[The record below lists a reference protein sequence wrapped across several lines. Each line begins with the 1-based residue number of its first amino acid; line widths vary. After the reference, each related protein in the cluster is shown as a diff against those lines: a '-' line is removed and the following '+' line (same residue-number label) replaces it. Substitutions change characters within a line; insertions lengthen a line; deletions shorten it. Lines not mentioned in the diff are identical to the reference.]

1 MLSRH
6 FVLQG
11 SWPPPLYSLS
21 WPYGMV
27 ASPTLL
33 AGLAAASPPPR
44 GGGNAQPPGISSNGA
59 SWLGWGGAETQN
71 QVSRDD
77 PAAHRK
83 WSEKGAFKL
92 TKGGFQAGLWE
103 PSDTVSFEV
112 TGRRMGNNMRFDK

>member
-33 AGLAAASPPPR
+33 AGLAAASPPPP
-44 GGGNAQPPGISSNGA
+44 GEEVTPSPPEFRQMG
-59 SWLGWGGAETQN
+59 LVGWGGEVQKPRTRCQETIPLRIGN
-71 QVSRDD
+71 GVKR
-77 PAAHRK
+77 
-83 WSEKGAFKL
+83 
-92 TKGGFQAGLWE
+92 GL
-103 PSDTVSFEV
+103 S
-112 TGRRMGNNMRFDK
+112 N